1 MIVEGFSQLT
11 QETLG
16 YYVYLLINPL
26 DNKIF
31 YVGKGKGNRV
41 FNHAKAA
48 PLVWLENDKLNLIR
62 DIIGK
67 GQKVKYYILR
77 HGMTEKEAYL
87 VESAFI
93 DFLTFR
99 DFSFVANITN
109 IVAGHNQWDKG
120 LKTVE
125 EIELLY
131 NCLPLDVENKPH
143 KLLCINING
152 TYHSSADIYEITRK
166 SWVLNPNRA
175 NQADYVVAEYR
186 GIIRAIF
193 EIDEKGWQRVECEEN
208 AEYFKGKSKTRYYFE
223 GKEVF
228 DKEIQEMY
236 LNKRLPRKEKGQ
248 ANPILYLY

>member
-1 MIVEGFSQLT
+1 MEYFSQLT
-11 QETLG
+11 QEVLG
-16 YYVYLLINPL
+16 YYVYLLISPL

-31 YVGKGKGNRV
+31 YIGKGKGNRV
-41 FNHAKAA
+41 FEHAKATS
-48 PLVWLENDKLNLIR
+48 LDWLESDKL
-62 DIIGK
+62 DIIRKIING
-67 GQKVKYYILR
+67 GQNVKYYILR
-77 HGMTEKEAYL
+77 HGMTESEAYL

-93 DFLTFR
+93 DFLTFK

-109 IVAGHNQWDKG
+109 IVSGHNQWDKG

-131 NCLPLDVENKPH
+131 NCQPLDVENKYH

-166 SWVLNPNRA
+166 SWVLNPNQA

-193 EIDEKGWQRVECEEN
+193 KVDESGWQRVESKEN
-208 AEYFKGKSKTRYYFE
+208 AEYFKGKSRVRYYFE
-223 GKEVF
+223 GREIFDEEVC
-228 DKEIQEMY
+228 KMY
-236 LNKRLPRKEKGQ
+236 LHKKLPIKRHGQ
-248 ANPILYLY
+248 ANPIWYLY

>member
-1 MIVEGFSQLT
+1 MIMEGFSQLT

-31 YVGKGKGNRV
+31 YVGKGKDNRV
-41 FNHAKAA
+41 FYHAKAA
-48 PLVWLENDKLNLIR
+48 LLVWLENDKLNLIK
-62 DIIGK
+62 DIIDK
-67 GQKVKYYILR
+67 GQRVKYYILR

-93 DFLTFR
+93 DFLTFK

-120 LKTVE
+120 LKTVD

-131 NCLPLDVENKPH
+131 NCLPLDIENKPH
-143 KLLCINING
+143 KLLSINING

-175 NQADYVVAEYR
+175 NQAEYVVAEYR

-193 EIDEKGWQRVECEEN
+193 KIDEKGWQRVESVEN
-208 AEYFKGKSKTRYYFE
+208 AEYIKGKSKARYYFE
-223 GKEVF
+223 GKEVI
-228 DKEIQEMY
+228 DTEIQKMY
-236 LNKRLPRKEKGQ
+236 LHKKLPKKEKGQ
-248 ANPILYLY
+248 ANPIWYLD

>member
-1 MIVEGFSQLT
+1 MNCFSPLT

-26 DNKIF
+26 NNKIF

-41 FNHAKAA
+41 FDHVKIT
-48 PLVWLENDKLNLIR
+48 PLTWLENDKL
-62 DIIGK
+62 DIIREIIDK
-67 GQKVKYYILR
+67 GEKVRYYILR
-77 HGMTEKEAYL
+77 HGMTENEAYL

-93 DFLTFR
+93 DFLTFK
-99 DFSFVANITN
+99 DFSFIAEISN

-125 EIELLY
+125 NIELIY
-131 NCLPLDVENKPH
+131 NCLPLDVVNKPH

-152 TYHSSADIYEITRK
+152 TYHPSVDIYEVTRK

-175 NQADYVVAEYR
+175 NQADFVVAEYR

-193 EIDEKGWQRVECEEN
+193 KVNEKGWQKVESAEN
-208 AEYFKGKSKTRYYFE
+208 AEYFKGKNKSRYYFE
-223 GKEVF
+223 GKEVSD
-228 DKEIQEMY
+228 DKIKELY
-236 LNKRLPRKEKGQ
+236 LHKKLPSKLKGQ
-248 ANPILYLY
+248 ANPIFYLY

>member
-1 MIVEGFSQLT
+1 MECFSQLT

-16 YYVYLLINPL
+16 DYVYLLINPL

-41 FNHAKAA
+41 FDHAKAISSD
-48 PLVWLENDKLNLIR
+48 WISDKL
-62 DIIGK
+62 DIIRSIIDK
-67 GQKVKYYILR
+67 GEKVKYYILR

-87 VESAFI
+87 VESSFI
-93 DFLTFR
+93 DFLTFS
-99 DFSFVANITN
+99 DFSFVANISN

-131 NCLPLDVENKPH
+131 NCLPLDIENKPH

-166 SWVLNPNRA
+166 SWVLNPIRA
-175 NQADYVVAEYR
+175 NQADYVVAEFR

-193 EIDEKGWQRVECEEN
+193 KVDGKGWQRVEREEN
-208 AEYFKGKSKTRYYFE
+208 AEYFKGKSKARYYFE
-223 GKEVF
+223 GKEVL
-228 DKEIQEMY
+228 DKEIQEIY
-236 LNKRLPRKEKGQ
+236 LNKRLPPKPKGQ
-248 ANPILYLY
+248 ANPVWYLD

>member
-31 YVGKGKGNRV
+31 YIGKGKGNRV

-48 PLVWLENDKLNLIR
+48 SLVWLENDKLNLTR

-93 DFLTFR
+93 DFLTFK

-109 IVAGHNQWDKG
+109 IVAGYNQWDKG

-131 NCLPLDVENKPH
+131 NCLPLDVENCYR
-143 KLLCINING
+143 KL
-152 TYHSSADIYEITRK
+152 
-166 SWVLNPNRA
+166 
-175 NQADYVVAEYR
+175 
-186 GIIRAIF
+186 
-193 EIDEKGWQRVECEEN
+193 
-208 AEYFKGKSKTRYYFE
+208 
-223 GKEVF
+223 
-228 DKEIQEMY
+228 EIQ
-236 LNKRLPRKEKGQ
+236 
-248 ANPILYLY
+248 

>member
-1 MIVEGFSQLT
+1 MEDFSQLT

-31 YVGKGKGNRV
+31 YVGKGKENRV

-48 PLVWLENDKLNLIR
+48 LLDWIKSDKL
-62 DIIGK
+62 DIIREIIDNE
-67 GQKVKYYILR
+67 QKVKYYILR

-93 DFLTFR
+93 DFLTFN
-99 DFSFVANITN
+99 DFSFVANISN
-109 IVAGHNQWDKG
+109 VVAGHNQWDKG

-131 NCLPLDVENKPH
+131 NCLPLDIENKSH

-152 TYHSSADIYEITRK
+152 TYHSLADIYEITRK
-166 SWVLNPNRA
+166 SWVLNPRRA
-175 NQADYVVAEYR
+175 NSADFVVAEYR

-193 EIDEKGWQRVECEEN
+193 KVNEKGWLKVESKEN
-208 AEYFKGKSKTRYYFE
+208 AEYFKGKSKDRYYFE
-223 GKEVF
+223 GNEVI
-228 DKEIQEMY
+228 DTEIRKMY
-236 LNKRLPRKEKGQ
+236 LHKSLPKREKGQ
-248 ANPILYLY
+248 ANPIWYLD